1 MPAQRMSSSSSPL
14 LLLRRIRRSLA
25 LGYISGLASF
35 AGQDWSMFGSRSFR
49 RLLIYLAPILFLAII
64 EFALRRNQESDSITL
79 DLSSPPQPRMSATP
93 EET

>member
-1 MPAQRMSSSSSPL
+1 
-14 LLLRRIRRSLA
+14 
-25 LGYISGLASF
+25 
-35 AGQDWSMFGSRSFR
+35 MFGSRSFR

-79 DLSSPPQPRMSATP
+79 DLSSPPQPRMIATP